1 MILTS
6 YNKGLLA
13 EFLASIFLV
22 LRGYKILNKRY
33 KTKVG
38 EIDIVARKGN
48 YIHFV
53 EVKLRKN
60 QALAKEAISYKNQV
74 RVTNA
79 AKIYLQKNQKYLNY
93 NLSFDAISVNFPL
106 RINFIKNA
114 WGE

>member
-13 EFLASIFLV
+13 EFLSSLFLM

-38 EIDIVARKGN
+38 EIDIIALKGKT
-48 YIHFV
+48 IHFV
-53 EVKLRKN
+53 EVKLRKD
-60 QALAKEAISYKNQV
+60 QDLAKEAINSKNQF
-74 RVTNA
+74 RVMNA
-79 AKIYLQKNQKYLNY
+79 AKVYLQKNKKYLNY

-114 WGE
+114 WSE